1 MQREKQMVKVSKRER
16 ESDIILMRSAL
27 RREIGMQEMSDGA
40 AMTEVTKEKKSTRKR
55 RRENKD
61 GEGFTVVQGAV

>member
-1 MQREKQMVKVSKRER
+1 MVKVSKKKT
-16 ESDIILMRSAL
+16 ESDIILMRSVW
-27 RREIGMQEMSDGA
+27 RREIGMQEMSDGTDMA
-40 AMTEVTKEKKSTRKR
+40 EATQEKKSTRKR

>member
-1 MQREKQMVKVSKRER
+1 MVSKRERER

-27 RREIGMQEMSDGA
+27 RREIEMQEMSDGA
-40 AMTEVTKEKKSTRKR
+40 EMTESTKEKKSTRKR

>member
-1 MQREKQMVKVSKRER
+1 MSKRKR
-16 ESDIILMRSAL
+16 ESDIILMRNAL

-40 AMTEVTKEKKSTRKR
+40 EMAGATQEKKSARKR

-61 GEGFTVVQGAV
+61 REGFTVVQGAV

>member
-1 MQREKQMVKVSKRER
+1 
-16 ESDIILMRSAL
+16 MRSAL

-40 AMTEVTKEKKSTRKR
+40 EMTEATKEKKSTRKR

>member
-1 MQREKQMVKVSKRER
+1 
-16 ESDIILMRSAL
+16 
-27 RREIGMQEMSDGA
+27 MQEMSDGA
-40 AMTEVTKEKKSTRKR
+40 EMTEAMKEKKSTRKR

>member
-1 MQREKQMVKVSKRER
+1 MVKVSKRER

-27 RREIGMQEMSDGA
+27 SREIGMQEMSDGA
-40 AMTEVTKEKKSTRKR
+40 EMTEAMKEKKSTRKR

>member
-1 MQREKQMVKVSKRER
+1 MFRVSKRKR

-27 RREIGMQEMSDGA
+27 KREIGMQEMSDGA
-40 AMTEVTKEKKSTRKR
+40 EMTEATKEKKSTRKR

>member
-1 MQREKQMVKVSKRER
+1 MVKVSKRKT

-40 AMTEVTKEKKSTRKR
+40 EMTEATEEKKSARKR

-61 GEGFTVVQGAV
+61 GEGFTGVQGAV